1 MARASRLLTIWAAL
15 LALVV
20 GQEPARA
27 QDARSFSAD
36 IIGRG
41 QGGVAV
47 PAGRLRVR
55 GERTRLE
62 TPALPDGYFL
72 TDVAVPTAYFIRPA
86 ARLYMD
92 ARGSSRLTRLFVP
105 VDPKDPCRAW
115 QAMAQLA
122 NAGIGGDWQCAD
134 EGEERLGDRRALAYR
149 VRAGDQQQFI
159 GWVDPQLRFPLQIT
173 LADGMTYTVE
183 ALREEVQAVD
193 LFDLPAGLRKF
204 DPAALLERVR
214 QSDVWVEAH

>member
-1 MARASRLLTIWAAL
+1 MERASRLLTIWAAF

-20 GQEPARA
+20 GQAPGQA

-36 IIGRG
+36 IIERG
-41 QGGVAV
+41 QGGAAV

-55 GERTRLE
+55 AEKTRLE

-72 TDVAVPTAYFIRPA
+72 ADPTVPAAYFIRPA

-105 VDPKDPCRAW
+105 VDSNDPCRTW
-115 QAMAQLA
+115 QAMAELA
-122 NAGIGGDWQCAD
+122 NAGTSGDWQCAGA
-134 EGEERLGDRRALAYR
+134 GEERLGDRRALVYR

-173 LADGMTYTVE
+173 LADGMTYIVE
-183 ALREEVQAVD
+183 GIREEAQAVD
-193 LFDLPAGLRKF
+193 LFELPPALQKF

-214 QSDVWVEAH
+214 QSDVWVETH